1 MSNFSAGEYDIT
13 RHSLVK
19 IGTLLDQIMKDLN
32 VKTMK
37 TCINT
42 VLKFVANL

>member
-1 MSNFSAGEYDIT
+1 MDNPEK
-13 RHSLVK
+13 L
-19 IGTLLDQIMKDLN
+19 

-42 VLKFVANL
+42 VLKFVANLWKKEFW